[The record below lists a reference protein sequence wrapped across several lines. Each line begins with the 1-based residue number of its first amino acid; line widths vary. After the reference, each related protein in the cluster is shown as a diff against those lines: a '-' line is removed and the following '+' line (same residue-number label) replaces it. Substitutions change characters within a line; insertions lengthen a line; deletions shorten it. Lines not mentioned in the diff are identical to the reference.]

1 MPMVAVNFL
10 LKLNVLT
17 LMVWQ
22 APLVVCWISVRKETT
37 ASFAE
42 VGVHASDD
50 AAHTKRSKPCNSL
63 LMKK

>member
-1 MPMVAVNFL
+1 M
-10 LKLNVLT
+10 KLNVLT
-17 LMVWQ
+17 LMIWQ
-22 APLVVCWISVRKETT
+22 APLVVCWVSVRKETT
-37 ASFAE
+37 AGFTE

>member
-17 LMVWQ
+17 LMIWQ
-22 APLVVCWISVRKETT
+22 APLVVFWASARKETT
-37 ASFAE
+37 AGFTE